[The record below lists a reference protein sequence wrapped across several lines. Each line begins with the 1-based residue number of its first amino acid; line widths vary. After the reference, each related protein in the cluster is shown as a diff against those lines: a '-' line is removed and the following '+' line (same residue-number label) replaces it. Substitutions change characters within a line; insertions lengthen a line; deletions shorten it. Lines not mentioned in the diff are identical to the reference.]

1 MKVLA
6 GVVVFFLVLIGGLL
20 LQEKVEKY
28 LHKRKVQKAI
38 EMEHVAIACPMQ
50 RIAFHS
56 GVHWQRFQY
65 VANGRR
71 YYMERLCAD
80 APPLIKLYYMDDPS
94 DPFTESW
101 EDGDNGVGTVG
112 IMMIAA
118 FFAIAIFFLL

>member
-1 MKVLA
+1 MKWLI
-6 GVVVFFLVLIGGLL
+6 GVFVFLLVLIGGLL
-20 LQEKVEKY
+20 LQEKVEKH

-50 RIAFHS
+50 RTAFHS

-71 YYMERLCAD
+71 YYMERLCAY
-80 APPLIKLYYMDDPS
+80 APPHITLYYIDDPS

-112 IMMIAA
+112 IVMIAA
-118 FFAIAIFFLL
+118 FFAIAVFSLL